1 MIDLHTHVL
10 PGIDDGPRTSADSEE
25 LARSAAADGVTV
37 LAATPHLREDHPG
50 VVPAE
55 LGARCERLR
64 AELHA
69 AGIPMEV
76 VPGGEV
82 DIHWAQAA
90 SDRELRLTS
99 YGQRGAWLLVET
111 PYGEIGDLFEEL
123 LFNLNARGFR
133 TLLAHPERNPTFQ
146 RKPER
151 VRGLVERGN
160 LTQVTAF
167 ALAHAP
173 RRAPER
179 RLAEWLVRSSLAHVL
194 ASDAHRAGG
203 RRGIG
208 LTEAAAE
215 ADRLVPGA
223 GRYLTEEAPAAILAG
238 NEPAR
243 PPTAPRTSAAT
254 RLFDRLARRRP

>member
-10 PGIDDGPRTSADSEE
+10 PGIDDGPRTSAGSEE

-37 LAATPHLREDHPG
+37 LAATPHLRADHPG

-64 AELHA
+64 GELHA
-69 AGIPMEV
+69 AGIPVEV

-82 DIHWAQAA
+82 DIHWAQ
-90 SDRELRLTS
+90 
-99 YGQRGAWLLVET
+99 T

-123 LFNLNARGFR
+123 LFKLNARGFR

-146 RKPER
+146 REPER
-151 VRGLVERGN
+151 VCAFVERGN
-160 LTQVTAF
+160 LMQVTAL

-173 RRAPER
+173 RRTPER

-203 RRGIG
+203 HRGIG

-238 NEPAR
+238 EEPGR
-243 PPTAPRTSAAT
+243 PPTAPSTSAAR
-254 RLFDRLARRRP
+254 RLFSRLARRRP